1 MKLSR
6 SKIKTRFIAVPEKH
20 GETLHFENKKDLQEY
35 SQLKKEMIEKAVE
48 EGFPVYIAGK
58 RYFIDEDLS

>member
-1 MKLSR
+1 MKLSK
-6 SKIKTRFIAVPEKH
+6 SKIKTRFIAVPKNH
-20 GETLHFENKKDLQEY
+20 GKTLHFENMKDLQDY
-35 SQLKKEMIEKAVE
+35 SQLKKEVIEKAIK